1 MISLNDITLTFP
13 DGDERITA
21 VDNVTLTAHPG
32 TVTGI
37 TGPSG
42 SGKSSLLA
50 VAGALTEPTSGSV
63 HVDDDDLTA

>member
-1 MISLNDITLTFP
+1 MIRLDNIHLTFP
-13 DGDERITA
+13 DGDARVTA
-21 VDNVTLTAHPG
+21 VNHVTLTAHPG

-50 VAGALTEPTSGSV
+50 VA
-63 HVDDDDLTA
+63 